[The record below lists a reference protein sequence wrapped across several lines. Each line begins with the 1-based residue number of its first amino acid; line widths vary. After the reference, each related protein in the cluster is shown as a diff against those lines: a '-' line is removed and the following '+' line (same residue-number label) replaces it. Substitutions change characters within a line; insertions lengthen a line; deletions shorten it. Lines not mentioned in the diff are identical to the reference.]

1 MIYTFFSFICV
12 VRLFAQTPGTLDTSL
27 DSDGIWISSFG
38 SAGDVILDVALTP
51 QNGIVCLGVIA
62 SDATGYVVMA
72 LEEDGT
78 PDNSFGTEG
87 FVYLSEVLPGFAPAA
102 MTWDNQNRI
111 VLAGSTGGFQ
121 EQDVALARLL
131 INGDVDL
138 TFDLDG
144 MASFSYSA
152 TSDVL
157 RSVVVDSQGRIVAC
171 GDTFSGT
178 ITDQN
183 LLVTRLQENGD
194 LDDNFGDNGM
204 FALEDSTT
212 MEAGMSL
219 KVNGDDEVL
228 VGCYHFDT
236 ITRGMIVKL
245 NSNGLPDVA
254 FGSDGIRVY
263 SEVEDFLYLNDLA
276 MYPDGRIAI
285 AGASTFDG
293 DASTGIMR
301 LLENGDPDPDFASNG
316 LFAQSFTVDADI
328 PQELVIQPDGKIVA
342 GGEAHPNGSGSF
354 FVFRLNADGSVDA
367 GFGTNGVAYT
377 EINFYSSANA
387 MAQSE
392 DGRIV
397 LAGLQLPGGNYDFAV
412 ARYHGGAITSITQ
425 EVEDLSMPIIYPNPC
440 KDSFAIRNSNNV
452 YQTLAIYN
460 SNGQLVYSQNKI
472 NQLERIDTSTWPKG
486 IYCATWIA
494 TDSREISSSPLIVD

>member
-1 MIYTFFSFICV
+1 MICTFFSFFCV
-12 VRLFAQTPGTLDTSL
+12 VRLCAQIPGTLDTSL
-27 DSDGIWISSFG
+27 DGDGIWISSFG

-51 QNGIVCLGVIA
+51 QNGIVCLGIIA

-78 PDNSFGTEG
+78 SDNSFGTEG

-121 EQDVALARLL
+121 EQDLAVARLL
-131 INGDVDL
+131 ANGEVDM
-138 TFDLDG
+138 TFDTDG
-144 MASFSYSA
+144 LASYSYSV

-157 RSVVVDSQGRIVAC
+157 RSVIVDSQGRIVAC

-178 ITDQN
+178 VTDQN
-183 LLVTRLQENGD
+183 ILVTRLQENGD
-194 LDDNFGDNGM
+194 LDTNFGDNGM
-204 FALEDSTT
+204 YALEDSTT

-236 ITRGMIVKL
+236 STHGMIVKL
-245 NSNGLPDVA
+245 NANGLPDAA
-254 FGSDGIRVY
+254 FGNEGIRVY
-263 SEVEDFLYLNDLA
+263 SEVEDFLYVNDLA

-285 AGASTFDG
+285 TGASTLDG

-301 LLENGDPDPDFASNG
+301 LLENGEPDPDFASNG

-328 PQELVIQPDGKIVA
+328 PQELVVQPDGKIVA
-342 GGEAHPNGSGSF
+342 GGEAHPNSSGSF
-354 FVFRLNADGSVDA
+354 YVFRLNADGNVDT
-367 GFGTNGVAYT
+367 GFGTNGVVYT

-392 DGRIV
+392 DGRVV

-412 ARYHGGAITSITQ
+412 ARFHGGTINSVTQ
-425 EVEDLSMPIIYPNPC
+425 ESDDLSIPIIYPNPC
-440 KDSFAIRNSNNV
+440 KDSFAIGNLNNA

-460 SNGQLVYSQNKI
+460 SNGQLVYSQNKMDQI
-472 NQLERIDTSTWPKG
+472 ERIDTSTWPKG

-494 TDSREISSSPLIVD
+494 SDSLENSCSLLIVE